1 MTADAMQRLFLNM
14 ETLVKEYRESANAEL
29 RDLGLRS
36 AEILCLQTLMYHPD
50 GLSVIELAGA
60 SERDKAQI
68 SRTMKSLN
76 SRGYVQENPADA
88 ARQRKVRWQL
98 SDLGQKVTWSMLAKK
113 FFPETLDKISNELTP
128 MVATA
133 RIIKKEHPDAGVV
146 FIGPCASKKL
156 EASRRSVRSDVDF
169 VITFEELTGMFEAR
183 GILLDEIQAMD
194 EMRDATAAGR
204 GYGVAGGVASAIEA
218 CVREYYP
225 DVDVHIEHAES
236 LSECKKILMLA
247 KAGKKNGCL
256 IEGMACPGGCIAGA
270 GTNIALNQA
279 AKELQ
284 KFKEEA
290 AKKVPDMP
298 TE

>member
-1 MTADAMQRLFLNM
+1 M
-14 ETLVKEYRESANAEL
+14 
-29 RDLGLRS
+29 
-36 AEILCLQTLMYHPD
+36 
-50 GLSVIELAGA
+50 
-60 SERDKAQI
+60 
-68 SRTMKSLN
+68 
-76 SRGYVQENPADA
+76 
-88 ARQRKVRWQL
+88 
-98 SDLGQKVTWSMLAKK
+98 
-113 FFPETLDKISNELTP
+113 
-128 MVATA
+128 
-133 RIIKKEHPDAGVV
+133 
-146 FIGPCASKKL
+146 
-156 EASRRSVRSDVDF
+156 
-169 VITFEELTGMFEAR
+169 
-183 GILLDEIQAMD
+183 
-194 EMRDATAAGR
+194 
-204 GYGVAGGVASAIEA
+204 
-218 CVREYYP
+218 REYYP